1 MSTYSDKL
9 KKYIGSNA
17 AKISLAA
24 AIAFPVY
31 YAKLTGTNGQPEI
44 KEEKQVSP
52 KRKTCKKCRRY
63 SDYYDAY
70 YDWMPQATES
80 RIMDAYNEYK
90 ESGLL

>member
-24 AIAFPVY
+24 VVAFPVY
-31 YAKLTGTNGQPEI
+31 YAKLTGTKEQSEI

-52 KRKTCKKCRRY
+52 KRKACKKY

>member
-1 MSTYSDKL
+1 MSTDKIN
-9 KKYIGSNA
+9 KIKNIGLNA
-17 AKISLAA
+17 ARVSLAA
-24 AIAFPVY
+24 VIAFPVY
-31 YAKLTGTNGQPEI
+31 YAKLTGTKEQPEI

-52 KRKTCKKCRRY
+52 KGKACRKY